1 MSRRFTYTQYLQRI
15 QRRGSPNCKQSF
27 CKNLK
32 ARHLWD
38 ESVAIALVAAAVIAF
53 TFGLHIGA
61 LMCALLAIPVIIID
75 LWCKYQERK
84 QGF

>member
-15 QRRGSPNCKQSF
+15 QRRGSQNCKESF
-27 CKNLK
+27 CKKLK
-32 ARHLWD
+32 ARHLWN
-38 ESVAIALVAAAVIAF
+38 ERVAIALIVAAIIAF
-53 TFGLHIGA
+53 AFGLHIGA
-61 LMCALLAIPVIIID
+61 LMCTLLAVPVVILD